1 MLWITALYRSRIRGY
16 IKRYD
21 ACIHTIHSVLVIIDK
36 MFFHLI
42 RTAGVVSLPNSIWD
56 NCVSYLQGELPAQQ
70 FNTWIRPLRTESG
83 DDDSSLILIAPNRFV
98 LDWVND
104 KYKERIQDII
114 NEQAQVSGEKKSVEI
129 VAAARGASAFQAD
142 TRNPAPESNRADS
155 NFTPSSAP
163 DTDNNGN
170 GGSIDSPRPD
180 TVSSGPERG
189 QTDTQPIPDNFDI
202 PAIGDSRH
210 GGRANNSFSNSGNSM
225 SQLSVGKGFGS
236 SNDISLSEHADST
249 NFDSANRRGG
259 NRGNSRV
266 SKTDVEGGLEH
277 KSNLN
282 SSFTFD
288 NFVVGKSNQLGL
300 AAATQVAENPGGSY
314 NPLFIYGGVG
324 LGKTHLMHAVG
335 NALSEKIVDSKIVY
349 LHSERFVADM
359 VKALQLNAIN
369 DFKRYYRS
377 VNALLIDDIQF
388 FAGKERSQ
396 EEFFHTFNA
405 LLEGGQQII
414 VTSDR
419 YPKEIDGLEE
429 RLKSRFGWGLTV
441 AIEPPELETRVAILK
456 RKADQAS
463 VYLPN
468 DAAFF
473 IAQRIRSNV
482 RELEGA
488 LKRVIANSHFT
499 NREISVELVRESLKD
514 LLALQD
520 RLVSI
525 DNIQRI
531 VAEYYKIKISDL
543 HSKRRSRS
551 VARPRQVA
559 MYLAKD
565 LTHHSL
571 PEIGEVF
578 GGRDHTTV
586 LHACRKIKELL
597 ESDAD
602 IREDVK
608 NLLRTLTT

>member
-1 MLWITALYRSRIRGY
+1 MPN
-16 IKRYD
+16 
-21 ACIHTIHSVLVIIDK
+21 TIWNYCSQQ
-36 MFFHLI
+36 
-42 RTAGVVSLPNSIWD
+42 
-56 NCVSYLQGELPAQQ
+56 LQGELSPQL
-70 FNTWIRPLRTESG
+70 FNTWIKPLTVDDESG
-83 DDDSSLILIAPNRFV
+83 ATGLPLLAPNRFV
-98 LDWVND
+98 MDWVRD
-104 KYKERIQDII
+104 KYLQRIQ
-114 NEQAQVSGEKKSVEI
+114 ELVSQQFGQHLVTLN
-129 VAAARGASAFQAD
+129 VAPRRRAASHFR
-142 TRNPAPESNRADS
+142 RNPEQMRSGYEQEPQERPNFGSDPVPPE
-155 NFTPSSAP
+155 
-163 DTDNNGN
+163 
-170 GGSIDSPRPD
+170 
-180 TVSSGPERG
+180 E
-189 QTDTQPIPDNFDI
+189 
-202 PAIGDSRH
+202 H
-210 GGRANNSFSNSGNSM
+210 GGHSPGMTIGAGTVPSQPQMPAYAQPFDPSRPSGQSAQPSYTLQQPAAPITVNESSLNQSHHQSAHSEGH
-225 SQLSVGKGFGS
+225 SQGGPRLDTPHPQTVGKRLERQ
-236 SNDISLSEHADST
+236 DI
-249 NFDSANRRGG
+249 
-259 NRGNSRV
+259 
-266 SKTDVEGGLEH
+266 EGGLSH
-277 KSNLN
+277 KSHLN
-282 SSFTFD
+282 TGFTFKS
-288 NFVVGKSNQLGL
+288 FVEGKSNQLGL

-335 NALSEKIVDSKIVY
+335 NALLQRKPNAKVVY

-377 VNALLIDDIQF
+377 VDALLIDDIQF

-414 VTSDR
+414 LTCDR
-419 YPKEIDGLEE
+419 YPKEINGLEE

-456 RKADQAS
+456 TKADQAQML
-463 VYLPN
+463 LPN

-482 RELEGA
+482 RELEGT
-488 LKRVIANSHFT
+488 LKRVMAHAQFT
-499 NREISVELVRESLKD
+499 AKPITIDLVREALKD

-525 DNIQRI
+525 DNIQRV
-531 VAEYYKIKISDL
+531 VAEYYKIKVSDL

-565 LTHHSL
+565 LTNHSL
-571 PEIGEVF
+571 PEIGESF

-597 ESDAD
+597 EEDAD
-602 IREDVK
+602 IAEDVK

>member
-1 MLWITALYRSRIRGY
+1 MSDR
-16 IKRYD
+16 
-21 ACIHTIHSVLVIIDK
+21 V
-36 MFFHLI
+36 
-42 RTAGVVSLPNSIWD
+42 WD
-56 NCVSYLQGELPAQQ
+56 DCVSSLQSELPAQQ
-70 FNTWIRPLRTESG
+70 FNTWIRPLQLAE
-83 DDDSSLILIAPNRFV
+83 DDPSALTLVAPNRFV
-98 LDWVND
+98 MDWVND
-104 KYKERIQDII
+104 KYRDRIQELISQCLEEGSGFKKLVLQVAAKRAPI
-114 NEQAQVSGEKKSVEI
+114 FRSNAEAVEAEVRSAEQAAPASQHMRAPAPAPAAVSPLERSPARAEI
-129 VAAARGASAFQAD
+129 VASPTYQENLSAIPVSPSSYKKQDFEMPGNPAADVGVGHGASRSSSPDPLQSINAFGD
-142 TRNPAPESNRADS
+142 DRLSR
-155 NFTPSSAP
+155 FT
-163 DTDNNGN
+163 
-170 GGSIDSPRPD
+170 
-180 TVSSGPERG
+180 
-189 QTDTQPIPDNFDI
+189 
-202 PAIGDSRH
+202 
-210 GGRANNSFSNSGNSM
+210 GGREQRQGYNPDERPSAATASFNTSYSNHDN
-225 SQLSVGKGFGS
+225 
-236 SNDISLSEHADST
+236 T
-249 NFDSANRRGG
+249 
-259 NRGNSRV
+259 RV
-266 SKTDVEGGLEH
+266 SKKDVEGGLGH

-282 SSFTFD
+282 NSFTFD
-288 NFVVGKSNQLGL
+288 SFVVGKSNQLGL

-335 NALSEKIVDSKIVY
+335 NALIKRKPNAKVIY

-369 DFKRYYRS
+369 DFKRFYRS
-377 VNALLIDDIQF
+377 VDALLIDDIQF

-414 VTSDR
+414 LTCDR
-419 YPKEIDGLEE
+419 YPKEINGLEE

-456 RKADQAS
+456 SKAESAAMH
-463 VYLPN
+463 LPN

-488 LKRVIANSHFT
+488 LKRVIANAHFT
-499 NREISVELVRESLKD
+499 GREISIELVREALKD

-525 DNIQRI
+525 DNIQRV
-531 VAEYYKIKISDL
+531 VAEYYKIKVSDL

-571 PEIGEVF
+571 PEIGDAF

-586 LHACRKIKELL
+586 LHACRKIADLL